1 MTSFIYI
8 DVAAPNNH
16 EGCKRGG
23 IGMAVLNENN
33 YVECQKGL
41 TIERDTNNAELD
53 LMALIEALEY
63 SKDGDVI
70 YSTSDY
76 CVKGFNEWL
85 DGWKSKG
92 WRKSD
97 RKPVQNRQ
105 LWQVV
110 DELRSRKYV
119 EVRKV
124 KAHSGIRGNE
134 IANSLAIEA
143 AEL

>member
-1 MTSFIYI
+1 MTCFIYI

-16 EGCKRGG
+16 DGCKRGG
-23 IGMAVLNENN
+23 IGMAVLDEDD
-33 YVECQKGL
+33 YVEFQDCF

-53 LMALIEALEY
+53 LIALQEALEY
-63 SKDGDVI
+63 SEDGDVI

-76 CVKGFNEWL
+76 CVKGFNDWL

-97 RKPVQNRQ
+97 RKPVQNHQ

-134 IANSLAIEA
+134 IANSSAIEA
-143 AEL
+143 AR

>member
-33 YVECQKGL
+33 YVEFQNSL

-70 YSTSDY
+70 CSTSDY

-105 LWQVV
+105 LWLVV

-143 AEL
+143 AR

>member
-23 IGMAVLNENN
+23 IGMAVLDADE
-33 YVECQKGL
+33 YVEYQDRF

-76 CVKGFNEWL
+76 CVKGFNDWL

-105 LWQVV
+105 LWLVV
-110 DELRSRKYV
+110 DGLRSRKYV

-143 AEL
+143 AR

>member
-23 IGMAVLNENN
+23 IGMAVLNEDN
-33 YVECQKGL
+33 YVEFQNSL
-41 TIERDTNNAELD
+41 TIERDTNNAQLD
-53 LMALIEALEY
+53 LIALLEALEY

-76 CVKGFNEWL
+76 CVKGFNDWL

-97 RKPVQNRQ
+97 RKPVQNRR

-124 KAHSGIRGNE
+124 KAHAGIRGNE

-143 AEL
+143 TR

>member
-23 IGMAVLNENN
+23 IGMAVLDEDNN
-33 YVECQKGL
+33 VECKKGL

-53 LMALIEALEY
+53 LMALQEALEY
-63 SKDGDVI
+63 SEDGDVI

-76 CVKGFNEWL
+76 CVKGFNDWL

>member
-16 EGCKRGG
+16 GGCKRGG
-23 IGMAVLNENN
+23 IGMAVLDEDE
-33 YVECQKGL
+33 YVEYQDRF

-53 LMALIEALEY
+53 LIALLEALEY

-76 CVKGFNEWL
+76 CVKGFNDWL

-97 RKPVQNRQ
+97 RKPVQNRR
-105 LWQVV
+105 LWLVV
-110 DELRSRKYV
+110 DELRSRKFV

-143 AEL
+143 VR